1 MKRSWE
7 NNGHYITK
15 SLNLWE
21 NTKIYQ
27 SLLNA
32 VDTEFLTSRK
42 GKKKDF
48 GIISLPV

>member
-7 NNGHYITK
+7 NNGHHTTK